1 MSAEQDPLSFFAA
14 EHEQKQA
21 AESRANN
28 GKAILRGSQQRG
40 SMLSDSLSLF
50 SDMISEARDA
60 LSPLGKEMKSAAA
73 SAADYLLQS
82 NNTSTSPGDS
92 SEVCATGDLS
102 PRGGGGAPMV
112 DEYDVVSCDLSVT
125 GGGECAPSSPSSPN
139 STNPLADE
147 IPLLTGEQKLM
158 SLKDAYI
165 QISLGRML
173 PGTLFMTNYRVSFIP
188 SPTHLATLASTNP
201 SVYSWLHVPLSS
213 IDRVDKE
220 RRNAKDARGSGITL
234 VITCKDVRQHRITT
248 NGGEYELDRA
258 FSTMSAYAFPNKM
271 GLLFAFSHSLT
282 SPVPLAHAEPYDPIQ
297 EFSRQGI
304 IDVVV
309 PGAPQESMWRI
320 SMANKDFKLCKTYPQ
335 YMVMPRGISD
345 EELFLVS
352 NFRSGHRLPTLSWG
366 DKENG
371 ATLWR
376 SSQPKAGV
384 SGSCLQDEKFLELL
398 AQSCVIKKDPLGNR
412 KIVGEPILHVV
423 DCRPRASAMAN
434 RATGAGYESQTNYPY
449 IRLEFYNIGNIHV
462 MRDSLKGIMNLV
474 LGPSPPSG
482 DIHFSRLVED
492 SQWLQHLRYILKASW
507 DSASFLRKGMPVL
520 VHCSHGWCV
529 SFIFLSIAICSM
541 RLTPHPSLAPT
552 GTGPL
557 KFVPSL
563 RSSWIPFIGQ

>member
-82 NNTSTSPGDS
+82 NNTSTSPSDS
-92 SEVCATGDLS
+92 SEVCATGGLS

-201 SVYSWLHVPLSS
+201 SVW
-213 IDRVDKE
+213 I
-220 RRNAKDARGSGITL
+220 
-234 VITCKDVRQHRITT
+234 RI
-248 NGGEYELDRA
+248 
-258 FSTMSAYAFPNKM
+258 
-271 GLLFAFSHSLT
+271 
-282 SPVPLAHAEPYDPIQ
+282 
-297 EFSRQGI
+297 
-304 IDVVV
+304 
-309 PGAPQESMWRI
+309 
-320 SMANKDFKLCKTYPQ
+320 
-335 YMVMPRGISD
+335 
-345 EELFLVS
+345 
-352 NFRSGHRLPTLSWG
+352 
-366 DKENG
+366 
-371 ATLWR
+371 
-376 SSQPKAGV
+376 
-384 SGSCLQDEKFLELL
+384 
-398 AQSCVIKKDPLGNR
+398 
-412 KIVGEPILHVV
+412 
-423 DCRPRASAMAN
+423 
-434 RATGAGYESQTNYPY
+434 
-449 IRLEFYNIGNIHV
+449 
-462 MRDSLKGIMNLV
+462 
-474 LGPSPPSG
+474 
-482 DIHFSRLVED
+482 
-492 SQWLQHLRYILKASW
+492 
-507 DSASFLRKGMPVL
+507 
-520 VHCSHGWCV
+520 
-529 SFIFLSIAICSM
+529 
-541 RLTPHPSLAPT
+541 
-552 GTGPL
+552 
-557 KFVPSL
+557 
-563 RSSWIPFIGQ
+563 